1 MNSLPIT
8 ESECERNMVVNKI
21 TNKELINKVGIIG
34 LGSVGSALFKHL
46 SNFYN
51 VCGYDIIGNYNWD
64 DILKCPV
71 LFICV
76 QTPGDSNGRLDCSHV
91 EDALHKL
98 ASSNY
103 SGVIIIKSTLGIGFM
118 ENATGKFPGLRM
130 VYSPEFLREKSALE
144 WTANPDRLVFS
155 GEEDNVT
162 EALKIYSW
170 ATCVDI
176 IITDY
181 RSAEI
186 GKLAHN
192 AFIAT
197 KVSFT
202 NTMENIAARGKGNI
216 DDIMKIVY
224 TDRRVRNMAH
234 LTPHLGAFGGKCVPK
249 DTMELMNAF
258 SSESLLFK
266 ADFVVNETV
275 KTSMKNSTTGQG
287 MPDSDKYGEQR

>member
-1 MNSLPIT
+1 
-8 ESECERNMVVNKI
+8 MVVNNIK
-21 TNKELINKVGIIG
+21 NKEIKDTVGIIG

-46 SNFYN
+46 SKFYN
-51 VCGYDIIGNYNWD
+51 VSGYDIIGNYDWK

-71 LFICV
+71 SFVCV
-76 QTPGDSNGRLDCSHV
+76 QTPGDDNGRLDCSHV
-91 EDALHKL
+91 EEVLQKL
-98 ASSNY
+98 SDSNY

-118 ENATGKFPGLRM
+118 ESATGKFPELRL
-130 VYSPEFLREKSALE
+130 VYSPEFLREKSALD
-144 WTANPDRLVFS
+144 WTAHPDRLVFS
-155 GEEDNVT
+155 GKEDDVH
-162 EALKIYSW
+162 EALKVYSW
-170 ATCVDI
+170 ATGVDL

-202 NTMENIAARGKGNI
+202 NTMEIIASRSKGNI

-224 TDRRVRNMAH
+224 TDRRVRNAAH

-258 SSESLLFK
+258 SSESLLFR
-266 ADFVVNETV
+266 ADFVVNEEV
-275 KTSMKNSTTGQG
+275 KANLKNSTIVKGV
-287 MPDSDKYGEQR
+287 PDNDSYGEHR